1 MGGLLVVI
9 FLGTL
14 LFVSGLILVSATD
27 QRGRKYGMWM
37 VAAGLFVYLVCWLF
51 TPSNPHFHFDVDPD
65 YYR

>member
-9 FLGTL
+9 FLGTVV
-14 LFVSGLILVSATD
+14 FVSGLILAFATD

-37 VAAGLFVYLVCWLF
+37 IAAGLFVYLLCWLF
-51 TPSNPHFHFDVDPD
+51 VPNNPHYHFDVDPD